1 MALVPTSEALTFFQE
16 LEQWVSIVA
25 INLDL
30 LETRKLCTIVELTEV
45 VYRLVSTRSLATKLV
60 AWEVEDFLA
69 DDISRRAFLNLHTEV

>member
-1 MALVPTSEALTFFQE
+1 MALVPTCEALTFFQE

-60 AWEVEDFLA
+60 AWEVEDFETLLM
-69 DDISRRAFLNLHTEV
+69 IFLVELF

>member
-1 MALVPTSEALTFFQE
+1 MTLVPTSETLAFFQE

-60 AWEVEDFLA
+60 AWEVEDFKTLLM
-69 DDISRRAFLNLHTEV
+69 IFLVELF